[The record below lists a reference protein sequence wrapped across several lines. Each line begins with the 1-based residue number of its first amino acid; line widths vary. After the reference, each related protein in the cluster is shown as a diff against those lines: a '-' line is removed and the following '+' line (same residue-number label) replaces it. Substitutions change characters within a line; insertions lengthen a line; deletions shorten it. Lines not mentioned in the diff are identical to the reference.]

1 MTQELSKL
9 QNLHAFLFFEKA
21 KTASVFSS
29 FVENSEHSLH
39 PSKALKSL
47 IRGKSCIIISCTF
60 IINI

>member
-47 IRGKSCIIISCTF
+47 IRGAKVALLYRVLL
-60 IINI
+60 